1 MTNQNILSLIPQ
13 RPPFVMVD
21 ELVFSDENITRTSF
35 RVSGDNVL
43 VENGEFT
50 EAGLMEN
57 IAQTASAGTGYIA
70 NIENK
75 PVALGYI
82 GSVKNFEVFALPKV
96 NDELL
101 TEVKIEEQV
110 FDMTIISGTVKHND
124 TILARCEM
132 NIFIS
137 K

>member
-1 MTNQNILSLIPQ
+1 
-13 RPPFVMVD
+13 MVD
-21 ELVFSDENITRTSF
+21 ELVFSDEYITRTSF
-35 RVSGDNVL
+35 RISGDNVL
-43 VENGEFT
+43 VVNGEFT

-57 IAQTASAGTGYIA
+57 IAQTAAAGTGYIA
-70 NIENK
+70 QAGNK

-82 GSVKNFEVFALPKV
+82 GSVKNFEVFELPKV

-110 FDMTIISGTVKHND
+110 FDMTVISGTVKCND
-124 TILARCEM
+124 VLMARCEM